1 MDHLE
6 RFEDLIS
13 AIIVEGVSEDYLIC
27 KLFKYSLSGH
37 ASHWLKQLPPGS
49 LTSWGAIKNAF
60 LCNFFDE
67 ARAEYL
73 KRKIATFTQESA
85 KSFKSSWIRF
95 ESYQRDCPHHGFNEV
110 HLLITSYGINR
121 ILQSREDHD
130 SREVRSKIPTSA
142 MSCLRKHRSTF

>member
-67 ARAEYL
+67 ACAEDL
-73 KRKIATFTQESA
+73 RSKIATFTQEPA
-85 KSFKSSWIRF
+85 
-95 ESYQRDCPHHGFNEV
+95 
-110 HLLITSYGINR
+110 
-121 ILQSREDHD
+121 
-130 SREVRSKIPTSA
+130 
-142 MSCLRKHRSTF
+142 